1 LRLTALLA
9 AALLWQASDFNAP
22 RTDAAPAADPQHLR
36 YERALTLP
44 GSSSGMACTMLDAD
58 AFAHS
63 ASRSGDDLRVFRVA
77 DGAAPVE
84 TPFALSESAAQ
95 PDEVASA
102 AVQNLGQR
110 GGDLVFDLAMPQRV
124 YSEVDLQLGA
134 KDFIATAKV
143 SGSDGRGG
151 PVTSL
156 GSFALF
162 DLTQQKLSRSTSL
175 PLQESTFP
183 LLHIELHL
191 ASPAGGTFAGLSP
204 SIVEGAT
211 VPASREAQ
219 TLYNVVASTNSVK
232 QKGAETLA
240 TINVPAHV
248 PIERVSFILD
258 PAFKHEFLRA
268 VSIQAGKGGAQENID
283 GEIWR
288 VTRPG
293 FGAEPAIH
301 DAKLSVDAVMASNL
315 RGSATITVAV
325 KNGNDVPLPIRA
337 VQLEMRQRTV
347 CFEAT
352 PASAYTLR
360 YGDVALR
367 APVYDIKASGGFAR
381 LYAGET
387 KPIVATL
394 GAERIN
400 PDFKARADTRPYSE
414 RHPELLW
421 IGLLAAVAA
430 LGATALHSVKQQGR
444 KG

>member
-1 LRLTALLA
+1 VLLA
-9 AALLWQASDFNAP
+9 AALLWQAGDFNAP

-36 YERALTLP
+36 YKRALNLP
-44 GSSSGMACTMLDAD
+44 AGSAGMACTVLDAD

-77 DGAAPVE
+77 DGGASAE

-95 PDEVASA
+95 PDEVVSA
-102 AVQNLGQR
+102 VVQNLGQR

-134 KDFIATAKV
+134 KDFVATAKV

-183 LLHIELHL
+183 VLHVELHL
-191 ASPAGGTFAGLSP
+191 ANPAGGMFAGLAP

-219 TLYNVVASTNSVK
+219 ALYSVVASTSSMQ
-232 QKGAETLA
+232 QKGAETVA
-240 TINVPAHV
+240 TITVPAHV

-258 PAFKHEFLRA
+258 TTSKGEFLRG
-268 VSIQAGKGGAQENID
+268 VSIEAGKGGGQESID

-288 VTRPG
+288 VTRPSS
-293 FGAEPAIH
+293 GAEPAIK
-301 DAKLSVDAVMASNL
+301 DAKLSVDAVMASNM
-315 RGSATITVAV
+315 RGPATVSVAV
-325 KNGNDVPLPIRA
+325 KNGNDLPLPIRA

-347 CFEAT
+347 CFEA
-352 PASAYTLR
+352 SAGNTYTLR

-367 APVYDIKASGGFAR
+367 ASVYDIKASGEFTR
-381 LYAGET
+381 LYAGEA

-394 GAERIN
+394 GVERVN
-400 PDFKARADTRPYSE
+400 PEFKARADNRPYSE

>member
-1 LRLTALLA
+1 LRLTAILA
-9 AALLWQASDFNAP
+9 AALLWQAGDFNAAQ
-22 RTDAAPAADPQHLR
+22 TDAASAADPQHLR
-36 YERALTLP
+36 YKRELTLP
-44 GSSSGMACTMLDAD
+44 AGTSGMACTVLDAD

-95 PDEVASA
+95 PDEVVSA
-102 AVQNLGQR
+102 AVQNLGQH

-134 KDFIATAKV
+134 KDFVAVAKV

-151 PVTSL
+151 PVTAL

-175 PLQESTFP
+175 PLQESTFR
-183 LLHIELHL
+183 LLHVELHL
-191 ASPAGGTFAGLSP
+191 ASLQGGAFAGLSP
-204 SIVEGAT
+204 SVVEGAT

-219 TLYNVVASTNSVK
+219 TLYTVVASTSSVR
-232 QKGAETLA
+232 QKGGETLA

-248 PIERVSFILD
+248 PIERVSFVLD
-258 PAFKHEFLRA
+258 PSFKREFLRG
-268 VSIQAGKGGAQENID
+268 VSIEAGKGSGRESID

-288 VTRPG
+288 VTRAG
-293 FGAEPAIH
+293 SGVEPAIH

-315 RGSATITVAV
+315 RGSATISVAV
-325 KNGNDVPLPIRA
+325 KNGDDQPLPIRA
-337 VQLEMRQRTV
+337 VQLEMRERTV
-347 CFEAT
+347 CFEAN
-352 PASAYTLR
+352 PAGVYSLR

-367 APVYDIKASGGFAR
+367 APVYDIKASGDFSR
-381 LYAGET
+381 LYAGEV
-387 KPIVATL
+387 KPMVATL
-394 GAERIN
+394 GAERVN
-400 PDFKARADTRPYSE
+400 PEFKARADTRPYSE

-421 IGLLAAVAA
+421 IGLLVAVAA
-430 LGATALHSVKQQGR
+430 LGATALHGVKQQGR

>member
-1 LRLTALLA
+1 VA
-9 AALLWQASDFNAP
+9 AALLWQTGDFNAP
-22 RTDAAPAADPQHLR
+22 HGDADPAAEPQHLR
-36 YERALTLP
+36 YERDLTLQAGGP
-44 GSSSGMACTMLDAD
+44 GMACAVLDAET
-58 AFAHS
+58 FAHS
-63 ASRSGDDLRVFRVA
+63 ASRSGEDLRVFRDA
-77 DGAAPVE
+77 SRGPVE

-95 PDEVASA
+95 PDEVVSA
-102 AVQNLGQR
+102 GVQNLGQR

-124 YSEVDLQLGA
+124 YSEVDLQLAA
-134 KDFIATAKV
+134 KDFVGTAKV

-162 DLTQQKLSRSTSL
+162 DLSQQRLSRSTSL

-183 LLHIELHL
+183 LLHVELHL
-191 ASPAGGTFAGLSP
+191 ASPAGGAFAGLSP
-204 SIVEGAT
+204 SMVQGAT

-219 TLYNVVASTNSVK
+219 TLYTVVAATNLVQ
-232 QKGAETLA
+232 QKGAETVA

-248 PIERVSFILD
+248 PIERVSFLLD
-258 PAFKHEFLRA
+258 PNFTHEFLRH
-268 VSIQAGKGGAQENID
+268 VTIEAGKEGGQESID

-288 VTRPG
+288 VTRPSS
-293 FGAEPAIH
+293 GAEPAIH

-315 RGSATITVAV
+315 RGPATVSVVV
-325 KNGNDVPLPIRA
+325 KNGNDAPLAVRA
-337 VQLEMRQRTV
+337 VQLEMRERTV
-347 CFEAT
+347 CFEAS

-367 APVYDIKASGGFAR
+367 APVYDIKVSGDFTR
-381 LYAGET
+381 LYAGEA

-394 GAERIN
+394 GAERVN
-400 PDFKARADTRPYSE
+400 PDFRARADARPYSE